1 MGESILSIYEVVHL
15 KHACVALSVRHKYPR
30 RFIQYSLELKSFPL
44 RARALFEEANSSFS
58 HFCHWRR
65 DLLPATRRSQAL
77 LSTMRQLPKLQADA
91 LGGICQSLQGL
102 PCVSKTY

>member
-44 RARALFEEANSSFS
+44 RARALFEKLASGD
-58 HFCHWRR
+58 RR
-65 DLLPATRRSQAL
+65 ARSPRQVSPQLSRAPAA
-77 LSTMRQLPKLQADA
+77 
-91 LGGICQSLQGL
+91 
-102 PCVSKTY
+102 